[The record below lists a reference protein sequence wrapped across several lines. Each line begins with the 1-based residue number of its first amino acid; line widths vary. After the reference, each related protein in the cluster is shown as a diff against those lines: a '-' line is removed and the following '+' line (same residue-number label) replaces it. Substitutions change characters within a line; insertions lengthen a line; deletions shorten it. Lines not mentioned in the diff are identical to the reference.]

1 MSMARV
7 IPAAD
12 LPDDCIEVCA
22 QPERNAADTAAVLPA
37 NFRKSR
43 LETVDES
50 LPMAYLL
57 SRFGETIIKNEIMSI
72 AKIFNLGALPSAG
85 LACSLNPVNG
95 SIRRK
100 VGLHEQG
107 FGFS

>member
-1 MSMARV
+1 MARAG
-7 IPAAD
+7 PPAD
-12 LPDDCIEVCA
+12 LPADCDEVCA
-22 QPERNAADTAAVLPA
+22 QPERNEADTAAVLPA
-37 NFRKSR
+37 NFRKSG

-50 LPMAYLL
+50 LPMTCLL

-95 SIRRK
+95 TIRCK
-100 VGLHEQG
+100 VGLHEQV